1 MCCSQKPQKS
11 QFPLWLHYPLSW
23 CPQMEKY
30 PGFAVYQLF
39 VSLWEKPQNLLGR
52 ERGGHTWEGL
62 KLSPQKERNCKT
74 KGLDLGIPSPNCC
87 SPVQLSRLS
96 RAEKSRKRCSDA
108 PEGEM
113 KNSLSTGDASLI
125 KKWRCWMCC
134 ANLNIP
140 EHSQES
146 RKKRKRSP
154 GKVRI
159 CPSLTF
165 PSTLPTLISPSSPF
179 PPCHGPTAPRT
190 NLVPQ
195 QKMLFIHFHYI
206 CASLLLSSL
215 FLVLSCFSSR
225 AGR

>member
-74 KGLDLGIPSPNCC
+74 EGLDLGIPSPNCC

-96 RAEKSRKRCSDA
+96 RAEKTRKKVLRCS
-108 PEGEM
+108 
-113 KNSLSTGDASLI
+113 
-125 KKWRCWMCC
+125 WRW
-134 ANLNIP
+134 NEEFP
-140 EHSQES
+140 EHRGRFFDKKMKVLDVLCQSQHS
-146 RKKRKRSP
+146 WAGRKGRGAQGRW
-154 GKVRI
+154 GFVL
-159 CPSLTF
+159 PSL
-165 PSTLPTLISPSSPF
+165 F
-179 PPCHGPTAPRT
+179 PPLFPHSFPPPLHFPPAT
-190 NLVPQ
+190 VPQ
-195 QKMLFIHFHYI
+195 HRELI
-206 CASLLLSSL
+206 
-215 FLVLSCFSSR
+215 
-225 AGR
+225 